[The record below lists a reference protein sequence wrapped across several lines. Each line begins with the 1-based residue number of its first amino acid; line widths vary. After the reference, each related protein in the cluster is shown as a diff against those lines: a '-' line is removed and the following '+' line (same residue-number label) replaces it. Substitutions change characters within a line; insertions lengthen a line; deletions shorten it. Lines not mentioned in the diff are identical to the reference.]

1 MKALFKPASSLMSC
15 LSYPKKIAVISVL
28 FLVPLIVVSVLLM
41 EELNLKIASTEK
53 EQRGLEYIQT
63 IRQLYQHLPQHRGMT
78 NGYLNGAVEYK
89 EKILAKRQAI
99 KSDIAAIDAIGA
111 RYGSEF
117 ATQEHW
123 ESIKQDWQVLEQRAF
138 NSEASDVF
146 STHTVLIAKLYGL
159 IGKVSNGSGLVLDPN
174 INTSFVMDAI
184 VYRIPLITES
194 LGQLR
199 GLGTGVVAAGEVS
212 LKQRIKLGMT
222 MGTLTSNYLSA
233 VESLNI
239 AIKENNGWDTKF
251 ESKLAGTKKQVSDFS
266 SMLQV
271 DVMEAEF
278 IMIEPSTVFS
288 TGSKAIGTVYALYD
302 DLFVGL
308 GGLFEDRLAEL
319 SGVRNMVLALIVL
332 AIVLVMYLLV
342 GFYLV
347 IVNTIKALD
356 TSMSQVAAGDLTV
369 KVHSGTKDEL
379 NNIAISLN
387 KMIAH
392 FHALIMQL
400 GDHSSLLA
408 SASTELSATTEGS
421 QSGALAQ
428 QQQADQIARAMSEM
442 VVSIN
447 DASTNAKMASAD
459 ASEADREANEGG
471 TVIHKTIVSIESLAE
486 EVNEAAV
493 EVRKLE
499 QNSIDIGS
507 VLDVIKSI
515 ADQTNLL
522 ALNAAIEAARAGE
535 HGRGFA
541 VVADEVR
548 TLAGRTQESTSQIQE
563 MVERLQTNTKKSVA
577 VMEANKQNADKMAAE
592 ASNASTSIDR
602 IITQV
607 AQIMDKTNQV
617 ASASEG
623 QVLVAKQVDS
633 SVDEVSDAAHSSV
646 AAAGEIAIAS
656 EELAR
661 LATELQDVVAQFK
674 T

>member
-1 MKALFKPASSLMSC
+1 MEALFKPAIRLMSH
-15 LSYPKKIAVISVL
+15 LNYPKKITFISL
-28 FLVPLIVVSVLLM
+28 LLLVPLVVVSVLLM
-41 EELNLKIASTEK
+41 EELHLKVEATKK
-53 EQRGLEYIQT
+53 EQRGLEYIKT

-78 NGYLNGAVEYK
+78 NGYLNGALEYK
-89 EKILAKRQAI
+89 EKILVKRQVI
-99 KSDIAAIDAIGA
+99 KQDISAVNAIDA
-111 RYGSEF
+111 RYGREF
-117 ATQEHW
+117 STEEYW
-123 ESIKQDWQVLEQRAF
+123 RSIKQDWLVLEQRAF
-138 NSEASDVF
+138 SDEAGDVF
-146 STHTVLIAKLYGL
+146 SAHTALIAKLYGL
-159 IGKVSNGSGLVLDPN
+159 IGKVSNGSGLVLDPD
-174 INTSFVMDAI
+174 INTSFVMEAI

-199 GLGTGVVAAGEVS
+199 GLGTGVVAAGQAS
-212 LKQRIKLGMT
+212 LKQRVKLGMT
-222 MGTLTSNYLSA
+222 MGALSSN
-233 VESLNI
+233 SLAAEEGLEI
-239 AIKENNGWDTKF
+239 AIKENNGWERKF
-251 ESKLAGTKKQVSDFS
+251 GTKLTVVSAQISSFS
-266 SMLQV
+266 SMLV
-271 DVMEAEF
+271 DDVLESEF
-278 IMIEPSTVFS
+278 IALEPNDVFS
-288 TGSKAIGTVYALYD
+288 AGSKTIGTVYALYD

-308 GGLFEDRLAEL
+308 EGLFEDRLTEL
-319 SGVRNMVLALIVL
+319 SDVRNRVLGLIVFTLL
-332 AIVLVMYLLV
+332 AAVYSLV

-347 IVNTIKALD
+347 ICRTIRALD
-356 TSMSQVAAGDLTV
+356 ASMKQVAAGDLTV
-369 KVHSGTKDEL
+369 KVHSGTTDEL
-379 NNIAISLN
+379 NNIATSLN

-400 GDHSSLLA
+400 ADHSALLA

-421 QSGALAQ
+421 QNGALAQ
-428 QQQADQIARAMSEM
+428 QQQADQISASMGEM
-442 VVSIN
+442 VMGIN
-447 DASTNAKMASAD
+447 DASANAKLASAD
-459 ASEADREANEGG
+459 AGEADREANEGG
-471 TVIHKTIVSIESLAE
+471 AVIHQTIVSIERLAE

-493 EVRKLE
+493 EVHKLE

-563 MVERLQTNTKKSVA
+563 MVERLQTNTKKSVS
-577 VMEANKQNADKMAAE
+577 VMEANKKNADKMAIE

-602 IITQV
+602 IIAQV

-617 ASASEG
+617 ASVSEG
-623 QVLVAKQVDS
+623 QVLVVKQVDS
-633 SVDEVSDAAHSSV
+633 SVNEVSEAAHSSV

-661 LATELQDVVAQFK
+661 LAIELQNIVGEFK